1 MILKRHTYLTN
12 QYLIYFISPMAQV
25 VKQYKKEKQLDNNQR
40 RAKMMQ
46 CRLKEAKE
54 TSTWLQVRKYIWIN
68 FALRINKGIYSYVC

>member
-1 MILKRHTYLTN
+1 MTASRIVRQTLGVAGCPGGGMSQTPSSCGIDR
-12 QYLIYFISPMAQV
+12 V

-54 TSTWLQVRKYIWIN
+54 TSTWLQDAGKYN
-68 FALRINKGIYSYVC
+68 T